1 MTAIQ
6 TLKQWFS
13 NFKKPTQEQFWAWI
27 DSFWHKSEKIP
38 MESIE
43 GLESAIQNTATA
55 GQLQSHLT
63 DSHAHKELLD
73 NKVDK
78 VPGKKLTTEDFTT
91 DHKQKLEGLDDY
103 DITLDD
109 STTELV
115 LKKGG
120 KVVNRISLMFL
131 NDEGTKLFYNS
142 ETKSL
147 ELKNDQQ
154 KVLTSIPVSHFVS
167 NIPTNIVV
175 QNGKIKLMAGDK
187 VIDENT
193 ISYND
198 LQNLPDLNF
207 APEDHSHSWDD
218 IENKP
223 NNLAT
228 TQNIEDAISNIQIG
242 GRNLVLKS
250 RFVINGLGNWSNYN
264 DSTFGNVVRIDRPGG
279 VGNFQH
285 SFTLASYN
293 YNNKDLIF
301 MVIAKKLSDGSFK
314 LGKWQNSFTAIN
326 IERGI
331 PVNGTQKKE
340 LGNGWCVYWS
350 KVNMPNIGDGVF
362 GLNSVSGSWLF
373 YACGVFE
380 STNLVNWS
388 PAPEDIEEQ
397 IKSLTTSQVSK
408 EINSNSVVDK
418 SWYGQNFNVLASCQ
432 INLNP
437 MENNHNISFRKCFA
451 GPVITFQADKQIIFT
466 SDNQFNGGDGSTAV
480 VSTANNKIYIDI
492 RNI

>member
-43 GLESAIQNTATA
+43 GLESAIQSTATA

-103 DITLDD
+103 DINLDN
-109 STTELV
+109 STTELI
-115 LKKGG
+115 LKKGE

-154 KVLTSIPVSHFVS
+154 EVLTSIPVSHFVN
-167 NIPTNIVV
+167 NIPTNVLV
-175 QNGKIKLMAGDK
+175 ENGKIKLKAGQE

-198 LQNLPDLNF
+198 LSDKPNLNY
-207 APEDHSHSWDD
+207 APENHS
-218 IENKP
+218 
-223 NNLAT
+223 
-228 TQNIEDAISNIQIG
+228 QNIADAINNIQIG
-242 GRNLVLKS
+242 GRNLLRNSGQK
-250 RFVINGLGNWSNYN
+250 ITNNNY
-264 DSTFGNVVRIDRPGG
+264 D
-279 VGNFQH
+279 
-285 SFTLASYN
+285 
-293 YNNKDLIF
+293 
-301 MVIAKKLSDGSFK
+301 IAVYELTEKIEEGEEVTITIKGK
-314 LGKWQNSFTAIN
+314 LGTGKTAFAVYNSGGHLELGVLTKKENNLYQGIFKWIN
-326 IERGI
+326 KKNQVITDGRTLNIWTYYSNVDVESTIEWIKLERGNK
-331 PVNGTQKKE
+331 PTD
-340 LGNGWCVYWS
+340 W
-350 KVNMPNIGDGVF
+350 
-362 GLNSVSGSWLF
+362 
-373 YACGVFE
+373 
-380 STNLVNWS
+380 T
-388 PAPEDIEEQ
+388 PAPEDFSDQ
-397 IKSLTTSQVSK
+397 IKSLTTLQVSK

-432 INLNP
+432 INLTP
-437 MENNHNISFRKCFA
+437 MENNYNISFRKCFA
-451 GPVITFQADKQIIFT
+451 GSVVTFQADKQIIFT